1 MAAKKKARLEGGP
14 EPGAGRWPGKFGR
27 LQAWLEANAGEG
39 DLDFGALE
47 VVEQHDGQ
55 GYSVV
60 SKAPIE
66 EGQPIVKVPQKCVLH
81 MGAVLA
87 SELGRVVTASGA
99 AVHEQTSCSSCRG

>member
-1 MAAKKKARLEGGP
+1 M
-14 EPGAGRWPGKFGR
+14 
-27 LQAWLEANAGEG
+27 
-39 DLDFGALE
+39 
-47 VVEQHDGQ
+47 
-55 GYSVV
+55 
-60 SKAPIE
+60 SKVPTIE